1 MGSTKDNRA
10 QLMANHPELKE
21 ALEQLSASE
30 FQALMAAFHRLA
42 GGIEAARDQL
52 QNTQNSLFQTRRP
65 DAEIV
70 H

>member
-1 MGSTKDNRA
+1 MTSTKDNRA
-10 QLMANHPELKE
+10 QLMARHPELKE

-42 GGIEAARDQL
+42 AGIESARGQL
-52 QNTQNSLFQTRRP
+52 QNTRNSLTQKDKP
-65 DAEIV
+65 DAETV